1 MESPIHDRIL
11 DAAKKCFLAQGFNG
25 SNLRDIAK
33 GAQVSMGGI
42 YHHFGSK
49 EEIYQALLNSNEVP
63 QALSNVVSLFRDPT
77 FPENL
82 GEIGSKIFGLVKE
95 HRDFFKLIYIDVLE
109 FQSKNVNHVIQS
121 FRKMVSHQSAALLKK
136 RTDAGDLADIHPA
149 IIVRC
154 MFDIFMHLGL
164 EEVMTGSSLA
174 EELGLTQNQMA
185 SQMAKVLLYG
195 AMRREN

>member
-1 MESPIHDRIL
+1 
-11 DAAKKCFLAQGFNG
+11 
-25 SNLRDIAK
+25 
-33 GAQVSMGGI
+33 
-42 YHHFGSK
+42 
-49 EEIYQALLNSNEVP
+49 
-63 QALSNVVSLFRDPT
+63 
-77 FPENL
+77 
-82 GEIGSKIFGLVKE
+82 
-95 HRDFFKLIYIDVLE
+95 VLE